1 MAASAILVDSSYY
14 IGLLREG
21 RDPLRTLELAAA
33 TRDLAV
39 CGLIRCEVGR
49 GLRQTKV
56 LHRFQAF
63 WDLMVDVP
71 SDPALWNS
79 ALELAWR
86 LDRRG
91 IVLPLSDVI
100 IASAAIRIGAVI
112 LNRDSH
118 FARIPGLHVCEEAP
132 ASLNPTLLNR
142 HG

>member
-1 MAASAILVDSSYY
+1 MAASAVLVDSSYY

-21 RDPLRTLELAAA
+21 RDPLRALALAAA

-49 GLRQTKV
+49 GLRQARV
-56 LHRFQAF
+56 LNRFQAF
-63 WDLMVDVP
+63 WDSMINIPLDY
-71 SDPALWNS
+71 ALWNS
-79 ALELAWR
+79 ALQLAWR

-100 IASAAIRIGAVI
+100 IACAAIRIDAVV

-118 FARIPGLHVCEEAP
+118 FGQIPGLRECEEIV
-132 ASLNPTLLNR
+132 
-142 HG
+142 